1 MIGGVGQLGNLKI
14 LRPLFFTAIDR
25 RIQVDEMPAGIP
37 PSATKVRASSSLS
50 LRGYGDSLKD
60 CGAAL

>member
-1 MIGGVGQLGNLKI
+1 MIGGVGQLGDLKI

-37 PSATKVRASSSLS
+37 PSATTVRALEG
-50 LRGYGDSLKD
+50 LRWEGLR
-60 CGAAL
+60 